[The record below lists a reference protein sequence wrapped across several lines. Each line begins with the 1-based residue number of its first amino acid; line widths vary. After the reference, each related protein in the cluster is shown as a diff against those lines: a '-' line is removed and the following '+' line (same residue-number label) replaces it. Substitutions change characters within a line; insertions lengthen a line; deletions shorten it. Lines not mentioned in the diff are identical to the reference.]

1 MNYAASKAGIM
12 SFSKSLAKE
21 LGSRGVTVN
30 CVSPGFIK
38 TDMTEALT
46 EQQKNSILK
55 QIPIGNFGEASGCG

>member
-1 MNYAASKAGIM
+1 M
-12 SFSKSLAKE
+12 
-21 LGSRGVTVN
+21 N

-55 QIPIGNFGEASGCG
+55 QIPIGNFGEASDVAEAVFFLAGDMTSHNRQYNSCKWRMLME